1 MAVGCNELTR
11 GINPSCQA
19 IKKPGGLN
27 KTLLVGLLDD
37 LEGVTFGSGNLV
49 TGFSFA
55 ADKGFV
61 KFIGKREKHN
71 STMGLEVAENFN
83 LRTQGINLVCYY
95 LDPEELEAID
105 KLIDA
110 EGVFV
115 VAQTNS
121 GELEVW
127 GLNKGPNFKDF
138 GLKAASIDGGSGTAI
153 TDPNVYTLG
162 LSGSLENL
170 QLYFEANSENTLAQ
184 NLAALEAD
192 VVWPVVPP
200 ETP

>member
-55 ADKGFV
+55 TDKGFV

-192 VVWPVVPP
+192 VVWPVAPP

>member
-55 ADKGFV
+55 TDKGFV

>member
-192 VVWPVVPP
+192 VVWPVAPP